1 MPSPSTCTSSVP
13 TAHQQDGARIIQ
25 ISNNPYL
32 LTSLKGFGS
41 RARLDTGELG
51 VAAAD
56 IRGARDITAF
66 FAAQWM
72 GRLDRF
78 GGWLRWNTDTLT
90 IESGAP
96 VEAGVDGEALL
107 LDPPL
112 DVPQPAGCAPGPHRH
127 LGPWV
132 LPRRPPGAV
141 AVVDGRRAAAC
152 RRPGARPRSTRRS
165 ARRRSSPVVII
176 RPNPPTREAPP
187 VTYCLAL
194 RLDEGLVFLSDT
206 RTNAGVDDVGTY
218 RKLHVLRP
226 GDDRLFVL
234 QSAGSLATTQEVL
247 DRIDADLAEPGDH
260 ESLATVSHLHEAA
273 VYLGRLNREVSQ
285 RHAPALGRSATAT
298 FILGGQIAG
307 ERSDLLLV
315 YPEGN
320 YIRVSDERPFLQI
333 GESKYG
339 KFMLE
344 LAVHARVDTETAIK
358 IALSSMISTAHANLS
373 VGPPYDLAVYRNGSL
388 EVDETRVE
396 ADSPYLAS
404 LQAVWMEHFLGAI
417 HHLPPLPTR

>member
-1 MPSPSTCTSSVP
+1 M
-13 TAHQQDGARIIQ
+13 
-25 ISNNPYL
+25 
-32 LTSLKGFGS
+32 
-41 RARLDTGELG
+41 
-51 VAAAD
+51 
-56 IRGARDITAF
+56 
-66 FAAQWM
+66 
-72 GRLDRF
+72 
-78 GGWLRWNTDTLT
+78 
-90 IESGAP
+90 
-96 VEAGVDGEALL
+96 
-107 LDPPL
+107 
-112 DVPQPAGCAPGPHRH
+112 
-127 LGPWV
+127 
-132 LPRRPPGAV
+132 
-141 AVVDGRRAAAC
+141 
-152 RRPGARPRSTRRS
+152 
-165 ARRRSSPVVII
+165 
-176 RPNPPTREAPP
+176 
-187 VTYCLAL
+187 TYCLAL

-273 VYLGRLNREVSQ
+273 VYLGRLNREVSD
-285 RHAPALGRSATAT
+285 RHAPALGQSATAT

-344 LAVHARVDTETAIK
+344 LAVHARVDTEAAIK
-358 IALSSMISTAHANLS
+358 IALELDDQHGPRQRVGRASLRPRRVPQRLPRGRRDTGRGRLPLPRLAPGRVDGALPRRDPPPAAPADPLS
-373 VGPPYDLAVYRNGSL
+373 ARLRAPRP
-388 EVDETRVE
+388 
-396 ADSPYLAS
+396 LAS
-404 LQAVWMEHFLGAI
+404 LLRAVSRIVAFEREEQSLDYRYREVLQRREGLRL
-417 HHLPPLPTR
+417 HLA